1 MGCEMAAKTNG
12 RLNHYRCN
20 MEKNQG
26 GKYCVRVRA
35 RFARRGW
42 ELAIYF
48 LAATRGHALR
58 KLEQSLRFLQENEER
73 LWFWGVD
80 RSDDPNFAA
89 ELLDEEALKLD
100 RRAEF
105 PHKVSEILLAP
116 DGPMAAILLAP
127 VRRDL
132 ASARESL
139 RVASD

>member
-1 MGCEMAAKTNG
+1 MAGKTNG
-12 RLNHYRCN
+12 RLNQYRCN
-20 MEKNQG
+20 MEKNQA
-26 GKYCVRVRA
+26 GKYCVRIRA

-42 ELAIYF
+42 GLTAYF
-48 LAATRGHALR
+48 LAATRNHALR
-58 KLEQSLRFLQENEER
+58 KLEQSLRFLQQNEER

-89 ELLDEEALKLD
+89 ELLEQIALKLD

-105 PHKVSEILLAP
+105 PRRASEILLAP
-116 DGPMAAILLAP
+116 DSPIAATLLAP

-132 ASARESL
+132 AATRESL